1 MLLATTRKAITNPDE
16 RTRPRRGRLEG
27 QGRAATRHCEAAHHG
42 LALLLRTSRLLKRWA
57 IHTRLIMTPGPIGK
71 PREPPPVGKRRVAP
85 PRSII
90 AVAPPGSVITPP
102 SAAVALPPAVSD
114 RLHSIDTS
122 LINAD
127 EIGLCY
133 GRQSPRRLGQDQASG
148 NTRCRKKGQ
157 LLRADHFKSSDRP
170 AGNSMTFQ

>member
-1 MLLATTRKAITNPDE
+1 MLLATTREAITNRDE

-27 QGRAATRHCEAAHHG
+27 QGRSATRHCEAAHHG

-90 AVAPPGSVITPP
+90 AVAPRGSVIPPP

-133 GRQSPRRLGQDQASG
+133 GRQSP
-148 NTRCRKKGQ
+148 
-157 LLRADHFKSSDRP
+157 
-170 AGNSMTFQ
+170 